1 MLVLALVVPLLLL
14 VTAVLAE
21 LAGRGRLRRNRL
33 AGIRTRATLKS
44 DAAWTAAHRAS
55 SKTVWVGFAVST
67 AAGIVTLLGDG
78 TVSVVFSIVVV
89 VAFFATTITALVQA
103 GRAGTAATSA

>member
-1 MLVLALVVPLLLL
+1 M
-14 VTAVLAE
+14 
-21 LAGRGRLRRNRL
+21 
-33 AGIRTRATLKS
+33 
-44 DAAWTAAHRAS
+44 
-55 SKTVWVGFAVST
+55 WVGFAVST

-78 TVSVVFSIVVV
+78 TVSVFFSIVVV